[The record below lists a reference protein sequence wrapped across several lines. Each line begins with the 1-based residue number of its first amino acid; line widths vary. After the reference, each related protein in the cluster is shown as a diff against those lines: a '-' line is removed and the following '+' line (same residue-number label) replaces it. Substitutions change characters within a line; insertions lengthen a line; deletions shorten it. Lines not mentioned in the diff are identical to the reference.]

1 MGFVLRNETKYT
13 SCMPH
18 RWFLLPAVGLS
29 LLLPASARAQSV
41 EFSFFLGQTVPTYDQ
56 AFNYAPDIG
65 LPVISGVTIQQQG
78 SFQLSAKGGPAFGG
92 SVSFFPVDFF
102 GVELRVDSVDFQIET
117 SAPSFDATVNLPPPL
132 PPLSGTLDLDQGQF
146 DVDRLNP
153 VSVNLK
159 LRTPGNA
166 KFFVS
171 GGFSYLPELTVTAR
185 QEVGLGVTG
194 IEALTDLSLGAVS
207 LRAEPLPADLIE
219 QDGGRWGANAG
230 AGVQVFFTDN
240 VGLTGEVRVF
250 RFSTQRFVW
259 RGDGPTGSSL
269 EQELVQELEE
279 ALPVIA
285 IEPIFFHAVGGIVL
299 RF

>member
-1 MGFVLRNETKYT
+1 MPNRWSLLRT
-13 SCMPH
+13 
-18 RWFLLPAVGLS
+18 VGLC
-29 LLLPASARAQSV
+29 LLVPASAPAQSV
-41 EFSFFLGQTVPTYDQ
+41 EFSFFLGQTIPTYDQ
-56 AFNYAPDIG
+56 VFNYAPDIA

-102 GVELRVDSVDFQIET
+102 GVELRVDSVDFQIDT

-132 PPLSGTLDLDQGQF
+132 PPISGTLDLDQGEF
-146 DVDRLNP
+146 EVNRLNP

-185 QEVGLGVTG
+185 QQVGLGVTG
-194 IEALTDLSLGAVS
+194 IEALTNLNLGAVT

-240 VGLTGEVRVF
+240 IGLTGEVRVF
-250 RFSTQRFVW
+250 RFSNQRFVW
-259 RGDGPTGSSL
+259 RGEDTNASSL
-269 EQELVQELEE
+269 ERELIQELEE

-285 IEPIFFHAVGGIVL
+285 IEPIFFHAVAGIVL